1 MKKNGTMVTVLQNCK
16 KCGPQSHIW
25 RSQPLVLRR
34 YPAGNILLSF
44 GVLLARA
51 SVSKILLVLRHMG
64 LCVYTA
70 RTYFLHQSK
79 FLFPSIWSYWES
91 YQDRLIQELKGKE
104 LVWSGDGRFDLMGHS
119 AKYGV
124 YTMLCCTIS
133 KIVHF
138 DLCQVCCVF
147 TNVPIIK

>member
-104 LVWSGDGRFDLMGHS
+104 LVWSGDGRFDLTEFTPCYV
-119 AKYGV
+119 ARFPK
-124 YTMLCCTIS
+124 LCILIFVRYVVCSLMFLLSS
-133 KIVHF
+133 K
-138 DLCQVCCVF
+138 
-147 TNVPIIK
+147 PK

>member
-1 MKKNGTMVTVLQNCK
+1 MAMKKSGTMVTVLQNCR
-16 KCGPQSHIW
+16 KCGPQSHTW
-25 RSQPLVLRR
+25 RSQPLVLGR

-44 GVLLARA
+44 GVLMAGA
-51 SVSKILLVLRHMG
+51 SVSKVLLVLRHMG

-91 YQDRLIQELKGKE
+91 YQERLTQDLRGKE
-104 LVWSGDGRFDLMGHS
+104 LVWSGDGRFDSMGHS

-124 YTMLCCTIS
+124 YIMLCCTIS

-138 DLCQVCCVF
+138 DLCQVCC
-147 TNVPIIK
+147 NVMNQI